1 MGSKVKDDNEDRVHE
16 NKDSMDDNRQNIKGH
31 AESVVLKE
39 SSKIIIAVMIG
50 FLMLVA
56 IVLFGLRCGRKKSS
70 PASTLV

>member
-1 MGSKVKDDNEDRVHE
+1 MDAKLKDNKGDHE
-16 NKDSMDDNRQNIKGH
+16 QGNNDSMDDNRQNIKGH

-56 IVLFGLRCGRKKSS
+56 IVLFGLRCGRKKSA
-70 PASTLV
+70 PGSTLV

>member
-1 MGSKVKDDNEDRVHE
+1 MDAKLKDNKGDHE
-16 NKDSMDDNRQNIKGH
+16 QGNKDSMDGNRQNIKGH

-56 IVLFGLRCGRKKSS
+56 IVLFGLRCGRKKSV
-70 PASTLV
+70 PGSTLV